1 MALVTNQ
8 SRRFVTLMT
17 FNAIYLAHMGIVV
30 IDIAAV
36 GLSGELLVSASMA
49 LKAVIHLYLI
59 IRCGFTVTSFA
70 RNLFG
75 SVPIGQILREPLHK
89 RWVICYN

>member
-1 MALVTNQ
+1 MV
-8 SRRFVTLMT
+8 T
-17 FNAIYLAHMGIVV
+17 FNAINLAHVGIVV

-75 SVPIGQILREPLHK
+75 SVPIGQILSRKQK
-89 RWVICYN
+89 RNKKFRIKRLKSK